1 MKILIVG
8 AGRTG
13 CSLIEAL
20 ARKNYDITIIEKD
33 KKTVEAITDKYNVS
47 GFTGSGASKESLLAA
62 GADTADM
69 LFALTPIDEIN
80 LLSCMQAKRVGTLR
94 CVARVSQPD
103 FAAERKTLEAE
114 EGIDYIFNP
123 KYDMAEEAALSIGLP
138 GVVKPNG
145 LFGGYLQMITIT
157 VLPESPLKGKT
168 LIEIR
173 RELDADILI
182 GTVLRNGKLFVPDG
196 SFRIEESDRI
206 GIATRTEDLFKNLKK
221 IGIVKTP
228 AKNIMIVGGGKTAE
242 YLIQMLLK
250 RRKNI
255 SVIEPDFERCRELME
270 KFPSVNVSLGEGEI
284 AEILEEEGIA
294 SADVV
299 VSLTNSDETNLVTS
313 MYAWSRNVPSI
324 LTRVDAPGH
333 LNLLHKVNLDITL
346 SSSEISVNKL
356 VRFIHNWE
364 AGDAPNQIEKYC
376 SVAENKAE
384 IIQFTAGDDFIKPGV
399 CFKETSFK
407 LKKNTLIASVVRDG
421 ELVMPS
427 GFTYIQKGDKVIVV
441 SDKKNHIENLN
452 EIFAGK

>member
-62 GADTADM
+62 GADTADI

-114 EGIDYIFNP
+114 EGI
-123 KYDMAEEAALSIGLP
+123 
-138 GVVKPNG
+138 
-145 LFGGYLQMITIT
+145 
-157 VLPESPLKGKT
+157 
-168 LIEIR
+168 
-173 RELDADILI
+173 
-182 GTVLRNGKLFVPDG
+182 
-196 SFRIEESDRI
+196 
-206 GIATRTEDLFKNLKK
+206 
-221 IGIVKTP
+221 
-228 AKNIMIVGGGKTAE
+228 
-242 YLIQMLLK
+242 
-250 RRKNI
+250 
-255 SVIEPDFERCRELME
+255 
-270 KFPSVNVSLGEGEI
+270 
-284 AEILEEEGIA
+284 A

-299 VSLTNSDETNLVTS
+299 VSLTNSDETNMVTS
-313 MYAWSRNVPSI
+313 MYAWARNVPSI

-427 GFTYIQKGDKVIVV
+427 GFTYIQKGDKVIVI

-452 EIFAGK
+452 EIFA